1 MRRKPVSGTEAI
13 LMVIIALYSMV
24 VAAVN
29 PAFLSFETVFDII
42 RSSSSTMIVAMGLLV
57 VMLSGGIDVSF
68 MSVALFGGYVSTYL
82 MIRGGIDNLAFALI
96 VSVTIGTA
104 LGLLNALLI
113 NWLKLPPFIITLGTQ
128 NVFHGVMT
136 TFISNKT
143 FGAGVLPPSLSRFG
157 SSTLFQLNTR
167 MGVMGLTTAIIPVV
181 LVVALTWF
189 LINRT
194 MIGRGVIALGNS
206 EESAIRAGFRPLTIR
221 LFTYAYIGALA
232 GLMGVVYIAQVN
244 AAYPNKLVGDELMV
258 IAGAVIGGTKA
269 TGGQGKILGV
279 ILGTVVIYLLNST
292 LIFLGLSSSWND
304 LFVGVLL
311 VTSVAVTSYQ
321 NRIRN
326 NRNLIFTE

>member
-1 MRRKPVSGTEAI
+1 
-13 LMVIIALYSMV
+13 
-24 VAAVN
+24 
-29 PAFLSFETVFDII
+29 
-42 RSSSSTMIVAMGLLV
+42 
-57 VMLSGGIDVSF
+57 
-68 MSVALFGGYVSTYL
+68 
-82 MIRGGIDNLAFALI
+82 
-96 VSVTIGTA
+96 
-104 LGLLNALLI
+104 
-113 NWLKLPPFIITLGTQ
+113 
-128 NVFHGVMT
+128 MT

-143 FGAGVLPPSLSRFG
+143 FGAGVLPTSLSRFG

-167 MGVMGLTTAIIPVV
+167 MGVMGLTTAIIPVI
-181 LVVALTWF
+181 LVVTLTWF
-189 LINRT
+189 LIDRT

-232 GLMGVVYIAQVN
+232 GLMGVVYISQVN

-304 LFVGVLL
+304 LFVGTLL
-311 VTSVAVTSYQ
+311 VASVAVTSYQ

-326 NRNLIFTE
+326 SRNLIFTE

>member
-1 MRRKPVSGTEAI
+1 MKRKPVNGTEAI
-13 LMVIIALYSMV
+13 LMVIIALYSVM

-42 RSSSSTMIVAMGLLV
+42 RSSSTTMIVALGLLV

-82 MIRGGIDNLAFALI
+82 MIRSGIDNLAFALTA
-96 VSVTIGTA
+96 SVAMGAA
-104 LGLLNALLI
+104 LGLVNALLI
-113 NWLKLPPFIITLGTQ
+113 SWLKLPPFIITLGTQ

-143 FGAGVLPPSLSRFG
+143 FGAGVLPPSLTRFG
-157 SSTLFQLNTR
+157 SSTLFQLNTQ
-167 MGVMGLTTAIIPVV
+167 MGVMGLTTAVIPVI
-181 LVVALTWF
+181 LAAALTWF

-304 LFVGVLL
+304 LFVGALL
-311 VTSVAVTSYQ
+311 VASVAVTSYQ
-321 NRIRN
+321 SRVRN
-326 NRNLIFTE
+326 SRNLIFTE

>member
-1 MRRKPVSGTEAI
+1 MKRKPVNGTEAI
-13 LMVIIALYSMV
+13 HDGHISRCTASWFAGGQPGVS
-24 VAAVN
+24 
-29 PAFLSFETVFDII
+29 LSFETVFDII
-42 RSSSSTMIVAMGLLV
+42 RSSSTTMIVALGLLV

-82 MIRGGIDNLAFALI
+82 MIRSGIDNLAFALTA
-96 VSVTIGTA
+96 SVAMGAA
-104 LGLLNALLI
+104 LGLVNALLI
-113 NWLKLPPFIITLGTQ
+113 SWLKLPPFIITLGTQ

-143 FGAGVLPPSLSRFG
+143 FGAGVLPPSLTRFG
-157 SSTLFQLNTR
+157 SSTLFQLNTQ
-167 MGVMGLTTAIIPVV
+167 MGVMGLTTAVIPVI
-181 LVVALTWF
+181 LAAALTWF

-258 IAGAVIGGTKA
+258 IAA
-269 TGGQGKILGV
+269 
-279 ILGTVVIYLLNST
+279 
-292 LIFLGLSSSWND
+292 
-304 LFVGVLL
+304 
-311 VTSVAVTSYQ
+311 
-321 NRIRN
+321 R
-326 NRNLIFTE
+326 

>member
-1 MRRKPVSGTEAI
+1 MKRKPVNGTEAI
-13 LMVIIALYSMV
+13 LMVIIALYSVM

-42 RSSSSTMIVAMGLLV
+42 RSSSTTMIVALGLLV
-57 VMLSGGIDVSF
+57 VMLSGGIAVSF

-82 MIRGGIDNLAFALI
+82 MIRSGIDNLAFALTA
-96 VSVTIGTA
+96 SVAMGAA
-104 LGLLNALLI
+104 LGLVNALLI
-113 NWLKLPPFIITLGTQ
+113 SWLKLPPFIITLGTQ

-143 FGAGVLPPSLSRFG
+143 FGAGVLPPSLTRFG
-157 SSTLFQLNTR
+157 SSTLFQLNTQ
-167 MGVMGLTTAIIPVV
+167 MGVMGLTTAVIPVILAAALPWV
-181 LVVALTWF
+181 LIT
-189 LINRT
+189 RT

-269 TGGQGKILGV
+269 TGGQGKIDRKS
-279 ILGTVVIYLLNST
+279 VV
-292 LIFLGLSSSWND
+292 
-304 LFVGVLL
+304 
-311 VTSVAVTSYQ
+311 
-321 NRIRN
+321 
-326 NRNLIFTE
+326 

>member
-1 MRRKPVSGTEAI
+1 VRRKPVNGTEAI
-13 LMVIIALYSMV
+13 LMAIIALYSAV
-24 VAAVN
+24 VAVVN

-82 MIRGGIDNLAFALI
+82 MIRSGIDNLAFALS
-96 VSVTIGTA
+96 VSVAMGTV
-104 LGLLNALLI
+104 LGLINALLI

-136 TFISNKT
+136 NFISNKT
-143 FGAGVLPPSLSRFG
+143 FGAGVLPTSLSRFG

-167 MGVMGLTTAIIPVV
+167 MGVMGLTTAIIPVI

-189 LINRT
+189 LIDRT

-232 GLMGVVYIAQVN
+232 GLMGVVYISQVN

-304 LFVGVLL
+304 LFVGTLL
-311 VTSVAVTSYQ
+311 VASVAVTSYQ

-326 NRNLIFTE
+326 SRNLIFTE